1 MKAMTR
7 FSAALR
13 EHLHFI
19 VVVTLL
25 TLVMTFPTIVYI
37 FRTDVF
43 WLPTGD
49 SHDVYI
55 KLWNIWYSEQFL
67 TGHADRFHTD
77 LMFHAEGLSLDHH
90 PFSVPYDVVMNLLEI
105 LLPPSNAYSL
115 GYLLI
120 IWLSALSAYL
130 YLTWLFNDKWIALFG
145 AIVFGFSPH
154 MMIHPN
160 HPEEAFVAEIPLI
173 MYFFQRGIRDRRL
186 GFAAFAGLLAGLT
199 TLVSLYNYV
208 CVALMLGVA
217 ACAYAVKKWRDGWY
231 WRFILL
237 LILAAALAS
246 AWRLYPILQDSES
259 FQSSMAWYQDRRSE
273 KWAIVD
279 RDLISNFVN
288 HGHPIFG
295 PLGQSL
301 LQTPDG
307 AETSGASFLGYLPML
322 LIGIGLCNKS
332 TRRTMLPWLAL
343 CAVFLLLR
351 LGPTLQINGVDMES
365 IHPPGH
371 YVYQVA
377 PWLYGA
383 FVAMDRFMMGAILPL
398 AVLSCLGVLALRDWR
413 PALIRPALIVALA
426 LVVAFEYFIP
436 VEGNLIPQEQF
447 DHIDWLNSEANSDE
461 IRLIN
466 VPMNWK
472 NSKRYNLYQTLGGFP
487 QVERAI
493 SRTPDSAHDY
503 IRANRILGSWNEHRV
518 ISCETVAP
526 DEYLAALETLAAD
539 GFSHVIFH
547 RERRYGE
554 DIADSLKNARPS
566 YHDESVSI
574 YRISDLR
581 ESCLL

>member
-1 MKAMTR
+1 MGR

-25 TLVMTFPTIVYI
+25 TLVMTFPTIVYV

-67 TGHADRFHTD
+67 TGQADRFYTD
-77 LMFHAEGLSLDHH
+77 LMFHPEGLSLDYH
-90 PFSVPYDVVMNLLEI
+90 PFFMPYDAVMNLLEI

-115 GYLLI
+115 GHLLI
-120 IWLSALSAYL
+120 IWLSALSAYF

-145 AIVFGFSPH
+145 AVVFGFSPH
-154 MMIHPN
+154 LMIHPN

-186 GFAAFAGLLAGLT
+186 RFAVFAGLLAGLT
-199 TLVSLYNYV
+199 TLVSLYDYV
-208 CVALMLGVA
+208 CVALMLGLA
-217 ACAYAVKKWRDGWY
+217 ACAYAATKYRDGWY

-237 LILAAALAS
+237 LILAAAVAS
-246 AWRLYPILQDSES
+246 VWRLYPILQDSES

-279 RDLISNFVN
+279 GDLISNFVN

-301 LQTPDG
+301 LQTPAD

-322 LIGIGLCNKS
+322 LIGIGLCSKS
-332 TRRTMLPWLAL
+332 ARRTMLPWLAL

-351 LGPTLQINGVDMES
+351 LGPTLQINGTDMES

-377 PWLYGA
+377 PWLFGA

-398 AVLSCLGVLALRDWR
+398 AVLSCLGVLALREWR
-413 PALIRPALIVALA
+413 PALVRPALIVALA
-426 LVVAFEYFIP
+426 LVVAFEYFVP
-436 VEGNLIPQEQF
+436 VEGNLIPQAQF
-447 DHIDWLNSEANSDE
+447 DHIDWLNSEANSEE

-472 NSKRYNLYQTLGGFP
+472 NSKRYNLYQVMGGFP
-487 QVERAI
+487 QVEGAI
-493 SRTPDSAHDY
+493 SRPPKSAYDY
-503 IRANRILGSWNEHRV
+503 IRANIILGSWNEHHV
-518 ISCETVAP
+518 ISCKTVAP
-526 DEYLAALETLAAD
+526 DEYLAALEKLATD

-554 DIADSLKNARPS
+554 KIADSFKDTRPS

-581 ESCLL
+581 ESCPS